1 MKSKLLLFF
10 LLLFSCYSLKS
21 ENLDTIYNNVS
32 KLFKAEKYLEC
43 ANLAKDLYEKSINTT
58 DTVLVFNSLYYM
70 GFSSQRLG
78 NMDEALEYN
87 MQAYDVAIKLRMPDL
102 QSSVLNNI
110 GNVYMVNDM
119 DSIASVYFNKSID
132 IERELGRKSQLAVRL
147 GNISTAYLKMGKYEE
162 AIASAEEGL
171 LIDREIGRPNKI
183 AIRLNQL
190 GEVYQATNRTEEAKR
205 CEVEAYQY
213 FEKAGSKYG
222 MSIVLHSL
230 GDLNRQEDKID
241 SAIYYY
247 EKSLKLAKNI
257 DNRLLVQKIS
267 MSLFKVYKDVNPRLA
282 IDYFEQYVNIKDSI
296 FNEKNQQMLNDF
308 QARYNMQEKEVEIEM
323 YKKEVKYN
331 KNIFQL
337 MFLVI
342 ALLIVIVV
350 LLVINGIARKRRNAA
365 LVELNDTRTKSL
377 SVLSHDLKNPVI
389 AQKLVLHQ
397 LNDNLDSFSNE
408 ELKMYIDALT
418 DSVSSL
424 EELLTNLLEWTRYE
438 AKKIEYNPLKF
449 DVKALCFDEIVPLYN
464 TMLKKKNIIVK
475 EDEASDSDNCYVFS
489 DIKMV
494 STIFRNLIS
503 NALKFSYENTE
514 VSLCFVDEV
523 DSIRIVVKDN
533 GVGISEEKKKLLLS
547 GKTFTTS
554 GTNGEDGN
562 GIGLE
567 IVNKMLSIC
576 ESKLHIESTP
586 GKGSEFSFKLKKGNV

>member
-21 ENLDTIYNNVS
+21 ENLDTIYNNVTR
-32 KLFKAEKYLEC
+32 LFKAEKYLEC
-43 ANLAKDLYEKSINTT
+43 CNLAKDLYKKSIKTT
-58 DTVLVFNSLYYM
+58 DTVLVFNSLYYI
-70 GFSSQRLG
+70 GFSNQRLG

-147 GNISTAYLKMGKYEE
+147 GNISTAYLKMGRYEE

-190 GEVYQATNRTEEAKR
+190 GEVYQSTNRIEEAKR

-222 MSIVLHSL
+222 MSIVSHSL
-230 GDLNRQEDKID
+230 GDLNRQENKID

-247 EKSLKLAKNI
+247 EKSLELANDI
-257 DNRLLVQKIS
+257 DNRLLIQEIS
-267 MSLFKVYKDVNPRLA
+267 MSLFKVYKGINPRLA

-438 AKKIEYNPLKF
+438 AKRIEYNPLKF

-475 EDEASDSDNCYVFS
+475 EVEVSNSDNCYVFS

-494 STIFRNLIS
+494 STILRNLIS

-514 VSLCFVDEV
+514 VSLYFMDED

-547 GKTFTTS
+547 GKTFTTY